1 MMHVISSVDA
11 WDELAP
17 RWRALVASA
26 KPTIAPFVAPEFARA
41 WWSVFGNGG
50 GSEGG
55 GESGSDGARDAGGE
69 GGDEGPEPAAVE
81 FNILPVEAANGEL
94 VGVLPLARNGG
105 SAAWLGDHEVADYMG
120 PVAATGHERQVVE
133 ALFDHLEQSG
143 ATSADLRGLDSNA
156 VLVDLLGATAQR
168 RGWRAALSE
177 EAICPVVD
185 LEGGWDAYLERLRSR
200 DRREVRRKLRPLR
213 TLRSAVSLDVL
224 QEPDEIAAQLPRFM
238 AMMSGS
244 RGDKAVFLTPQ
255 MERFFVALGAAM
267 SQHGWLRLYRLSV
280 SREPAAM
287 ILCWE
292 THDELMLYNSG
303 FDARFRDLN
312 VGLASKVLCLRDAAE
327 RGLRRVNFLRGDEPY
342 KFELGGRPTAVQR
355 LQLQRA
361 D

>member
-1 MMHVISSVDA
+1 MHIVSSVEA
-11 WDELAP
+11 WDQLAP

-26 KPTIAPFVAPEFARA
+26 KPTVAPFVAPEFARA
-41 WWSVFGNGG
+41 WWSVFGSDGG
-50 GSEGG
+50 GQGG
-55 GESGSDGARDAGGE
+55 GGAH
-69 GGDEGPEPAAVE
+69 PAAVE

-120 PVAATGHERQVVE
+120 PVAATGHEHQVVE

-143 ATSADLRGLDSNA
+143 ATSVDLRGLDA
-156 VLVDLLGATAQR
+156 DAALVDLLGATAQH
-168 RGWRAALSE
+168 RGWRAELSE

-213 TLRSAVSLDVL
+213 TLRSAVALDVL
-224 QEPDEIAAQLPRFM
+224 QQPDEIAAQLPRFM
-238 AMMSGS
+238 EMMSGS
-244 RGDKAVFLTPQ
+244 RGDKAVFLTPK

-267 SQHGWLRLYRLSV
+267 SQHGWLRLYRLNISN
-280 SREPAAM
+280 EPAAM